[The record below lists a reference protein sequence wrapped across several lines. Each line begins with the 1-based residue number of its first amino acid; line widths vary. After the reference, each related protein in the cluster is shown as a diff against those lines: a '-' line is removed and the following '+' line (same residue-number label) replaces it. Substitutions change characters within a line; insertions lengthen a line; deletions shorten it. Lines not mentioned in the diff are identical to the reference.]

1 MEGVVVWVAAAPHGR
16 PVALTLGPPL
26 SLPLGGGGRWLAG
39 EGTVCGVLCFSLDSR
54 VRGNDVGLA
63 GRDGCCGIDGVAV
76 KFGHPLRRCAPR
88 PLRFAKGRSW
98 GRFAKRPYV
107 ASHSVCERE
116 VALSLAPSGGRA
128 RGGPIVGFGG
138 VF

>member
-1 MEGVVVWVAAAPHGR
+1 M
-16 PVALTLGPPL
+16 
-26 SLPLGGGGRWLAG
+26 
-39 EGTVCGVLCFSLDSR
+39 
-54 VRGNDVGLA
+54 
-63 GRDGCCGIDGVAV
+63 

-116 VALSLAPSGGRA
+116 VALLVEPAAVAREAVPSLVSAESSDFFA
-128 RGGPIVGFGG
+128 
-138 VF
+138 